1 MGELTFKLEDFEGP
15 LDLLLHLV
23 SKNKMNLYDINIME
37 LIDQYTGIINTRQAN
52 RLDVA
57 SEFIDMAAHL
67 VQMKS
72 ALLLP
77 RAPEAER
84 MKAELTGRL
93 IEYGACKRVAAQ
105 LGGRARDLFTAV
117 RAPQPLVGAAEYTR
131 PHKPEQLVQAWYNL
145 MGRSLRR
152 RKPDQERF
160 EPLVTA
166 PFVSVASRVAHM
178 LRGLVHGTLSRM
190 GQLFSRTESRSTNVA
205 TFLALLEL
213 IRAGRVQVD
222 SGGQLKVDRSHHRHK
237 KEAAPHE

>member
-1 MGELTFKLEDFEGP
+1 MEALTFKLEDFEGP
-15 LDLLLHLV
+15 LDLLLYLV

-37 LIDQYTGIINTRQAN
+37 LIDQYTAVINSVQGDRM
-52 RLDVA
+52 DVA

-93 IEYGACKRVAAQ
+93 IEYSACKQVAAQ
-105 LGGRARDLFTAV
+105 LGSRARDLFTAV

-131 PHKPEQLVQAWYNL
+131 PHRPEQLVQAWYNL
-145 MGRSLRR
+145 MGRSLRK

-160 EPLVTA
+160 EPLVAA
-166 PFVSVASRVAHM
+166 PFVSVASRVANM
-178 LRGLVHGTLSRM
+178 LRGLLRGTLGRM
-190 GQLFSRTESRSTNVA
+190 GQLFSREESRSTNVA

-213 IRAGRVQVD
+213 VRAGRVRIETDGELQVN
-222 SGGQLKVDRSHHRHK
+222 RRHNNRR
-237 KEAAPHE
+237 KEESPHE